1 MMVLPFDA
9 VETIL
14 VDRRRI
20 ATLCRM
26 HGLRDAESYLMERVG
41 AIAQDLTHLQE
52 VYHHGSA
59 ATMAK
64 QAQALSDAASE
75 IGLTTLAR
83 VARDVAIC
91 ARSGDGVAFAA
102 VWARLGRA
110 GDHSIRQLWT
120 ASGLQM

>member
-1 MMVLPFDA
+1 MMVVPFDH

-20 ATLCRM
+20 AELCREY
-26 HGLRDAESYLMERVG
+26 GLRNAELHMMDRVNE
-41 AIAQDLTHLQE
+41 ISQDLLRIDDI
-52 VYHHGSA
+52 YHNGSA
-59 ATMAK
+59 ASMIAR
-64 QAQALSDAASE
+64 AQVLSESAAE

-110 GDHSIRQLWT
+110 GERSIRQLWT
-120 ASGLQM
+120 TSGLQM

>member
-1 MMVLPFDA
+1 MMVFPFDP

-20 ATLCRM
+20 ATLCRL
-26 HGLRDAESYLMERVG
+26 HGLRNAETYLAERVREISQDLEQIDRIYHSGSAESM
-41 AIAQDLTHLQE
+41 AAHAQVLSE
-52 VYHHGSA
+52 SA
-59 ATMAK
+59 A
-64 QAQALSDAASE
+64 E

-110 GDHSIRQLWT
+110 GALSIRQLWV